1 MQFHK
6 TNNIFCEELRY
17 TIVTTRLLNCSIR
30 IDMKRLSGVAY
41 LAEVEF
47 QFPTS
52 PWVKG
57 HRQNG
62 ELVVAA
68 TARTAFSSDFSS
80 LHAFACIN
88 KQ

>member
-1 MQFHK
+1 MQFHQ

-52 PWVKG
+52 
-57 HRQNG
+57 
-62 ELVVAA
+62 A
-68 TARTAFSSDFSS
+68 
-80 LHAFACIN
+80 
-88 KQ
+88 